1 MIHRGPL
8 SQNKLVFLRYFLW
21 MGENIHSAESGWG
34 LFTAVAEAAIICMMG
49 FSTAVFSVPQGG
61 TQWHTAYPYMVQ
73 HVTVCSPLS
82 LPAAPVKSAMTQVL
96 LKCSVGSGQSAKW
109 LFRFY
114 LKCPSLKSSTLC
126 SEGRHFYTLGY
137 NSK

>member
-21 MGENIHSAESGWG
+21 MGENIRSAESGWG

-49 FSTAVFSVPQGG
+49 CSIAVFSVPQGG
-61 TQWHTAYPYMVQ
+61 TQWHTACPYMVQ

-82 LPAAPVKSAMTQVL
+82 LPAAPMKSAMTLKFCSSALLDQVRVL
-96 LKCSVGSGQSAKW
+96 NGYLGSISNVLA
-109 LFRFY
+109 
-114 LKCPSLKSSTLC
+114 
-126 SEGRHFYTLGY
+126 
-137 NSK
+137 